1 MTLLERIKEKSDYA
15 NLISKLSTRTIEWED
30 AVEERT
36 ELLIQIP
43 FEREFKTLLIDPK
56 NDSLE
61 KILNSNFE
69 KYKLLK
75 GFEAIYSLEL
85 GVIEC
90 EIQSDDVL
98 IGVDFLIRKLYRF
111 FNNNDNNDDWESTE
125 REDET
130 ETYRIEFPSP
140 DIEVKIII
148 GESSDTFSFLSGNK
162 RESLMF
168 RKRLRKFQTIRLEGL
183 KFENHNQAKELLS
196 TIGNSVFF
204 QIDLITNI
212 PVHLAFDRD
221 IQRKIRFRRK
231 VAREGLTFTAPR
243 FQYDFEAISLYWYA
257 RTSVNMPLLQFLA
270 FYQVLEFY
278 FPVYSSKDAQEK
290 VKTLLKDPT
299 FDKSSDKN
307 IARILEIVKVYGKGK
322 SFGDERSRIRATIL
336 ACVDQE
342 DLNNFFNENTAR
354 KDFFDEQKKSKSL
367 VLQKISF
374 IRKDHDIRLD
384 VANRIYDLR
393 SRVVHTKDDADMEL
407 LLPYS
412 TDLAY
417 IKYDIDLIEFLAKK
431 VLIASGKP
439 LHIKP

>member
-1 MTLLERIKEKSDYA
+1 MTLLEQIKQKSDHA
-15 NLISKLSTRTIEWED
+15 KLISKLSTRTIEWGNV
-30 AVEERT
+30 VEERT

-43 FEREFKTLLIDPK
+43 FEREFKILLIDPK

-98 IGVDFLIRKLYRF
+98 VGVDFLIKKLYRF
-111 FNNNDNNDDWESTE
+111 FNNKESKDDWESTE
-125 REDET
+125 IEDET
-130 ETYRIEFPSP
+130 ETYSIEFPSP
-140 DIEVKIII
+140 DVHVKIII

-162 RESLMF
+162 RETLMF
-168 RKRLRKFQTIRLEGL
+168 RRRLQNFQTIRLEGL

-196 TIGNSVFF
+196 NIGNSVFF

-221 IQRKIRFRRK
+221 LQRKIRFRRK
-231 VAREGLTFTAPR
+231 VAREGLTFTPPK
-243 FQYDFEAISLYWYA
+243 FQYDVEAISLYWYA

-270 FYQVLEFY
+270 FYQILEFY
-278 FPVYSSKDAQEK
+278 FPLYSSKDAQEK
-290 VKTLLKDPT
+290 VKNLLKDPT
-299 FDKSSDKN
+299 FDRNSDKN

-336 ACVDQE
+336 ACVDLE
-342 DLNNFFNENTAR
+342 DLNDFFNENAAR

-367 VLQKISF
+367 ILQKISF
-374 IRKDHDIRLD
+374 TRKDHDIRLD
-384 VANRIYDLR
+384 VANRIYDLKCR
-393 SRVVHTKDDADMEL
+393 IVHTKDDSDMEL

-412 TDLAY
+412 TDLSY
-417 IKYDIDLIEFLAKK
+417 IKYDIDLVEFLARK

-439 LHIKP
+439 LHIKL